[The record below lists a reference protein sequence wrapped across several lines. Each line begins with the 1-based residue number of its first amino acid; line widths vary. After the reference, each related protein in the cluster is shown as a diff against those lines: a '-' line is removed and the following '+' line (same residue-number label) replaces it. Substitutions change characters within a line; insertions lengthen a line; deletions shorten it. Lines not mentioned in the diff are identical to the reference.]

1 MKRMLSM
8 LALLGTFFLL
18 PLMAQA
24 QKYTITIVP
33 VEHATITASYGYGAS
48 ATVVNS
54 GDQVDRYTRLNI
66 QVTADAGYVATHYTI
81 NGTEKPITSTYGDSE
96 WVQGD
101 MTISAKVVA
110 VTPCT
115 INITQPTEGGTLTVN
130 RTKPYKVLNS
140 GDKVDSGTT
149 IRLSAKPA
157 EGYDIDYWLIDGQKV
172 KPFDDQS
179 IRYGISHLVMKDV
192 SVSVAFKNLSAQT
205 LVPVTVVKPEHG
217 TIELH
222 KGTSIFDETLN
233 SGDQVETGSEITM
246 VIKADEGYKI
256 DHWLINDKVEP
267 KDDLFPLRKT
277 ITISE
282 ATTISAVLVESGYI
296 VTYEQPANGTLT
308 VKTVNPVADVPS
320 GTRVKEQAP
329 ISIQATVNEGYEF
342 KHYLINGEKRLPNDM
357 QTLLTYYVA
366 PKEVT
371 AVTIEAV
378 IEKKAE
384 AKSYVVTIEEPQ
396 NATMT
401 VKYGIFSSPTE
412 VASGDEVPEGTELRV
427 DLYLDEGYKLV
438 HFLVNG
444 QPTPSESQDY
454 EGIKVV
460 VTGPLTLSAVVE
472 KEGATPAE
480 KVQLSVQE
488 EGAVGYAT
496 VKYQTPGSTTWEKPA
511 ESKNP
516 TLDLPVGTKVRVEA
530 NITVS
535 GATVAFTH
543 NDNPVAAD
551 KLTDEGLTYEFTL
564 EEPAN
569 IKVIFTEG
577 AIGFYVYY
585 DCDKHATITGT
596 ADGEPFES
604 GAKLAAGAE
613 VVLTVTPEEGYE
625 VKDWLDDDFKLI
637 PGTEGKNP
645 YTFTVDGF
653 AMVFAETQKKTTAL
667 IKVSSEGPTGCTLE
681 TTYLEPGGSGNPLKI
696 FGEKRIPLGSDVT
709 VKAKFTISGDYQVVY
724 TNNGKPVPAEA
735 LSEDGFVY
743 TFKANEDAD
752 IYAVFSEKPAPAV
765 DYTVTLEASKGG
777 TVTATVDLDPIES
790 GAKVPAGSKV
800 KVIATPDDGYEV
812 DQWFIDDETIP
823 TPETGYYYFTLNKD
837 TKVKV
842 TFRLSVAVEQPTQ
855 NQLVAYVTN
864 GGTRLEVAGA
874 AEGAEVRLYDYTG
887 RLLLASTEH
896 ALDISALPAG
906 SYIVLVGNYTTRIV
920 K

>member
-24 QKYTITIVP
+24 QKYTITINQ

-282 ATTISAVLVESGYI
+282 ATTISAVLVESGYV

-308 VKTVNPVADVPS
+308 VKTVNPVAEVPS
-320 GTRVKEQAP
+320 GTRVKEGNV

-412 VASGDEVPEGTELRV
+412 VASGDQVPEGTELRV

-460 VTGPLTLSAVVE
+460 VTGPLTLSAVVQ
-472 KEGATPAE
+472 KEGAVNPT
-480 KVQLSVQE
+480 
-488 EGAVGYAT
+488 EGTIT
-496 VKYQTPGSTTWEKPA
+496 VKSEGTGGHITASY
-511 ESKNP
+511 KNP
-516 TLDLPVGTKVRVEA
+516 D
-530 NITVS
+530 
-535 GATVAFTH
+535 
-543 NDNPVAAD
+543 
-551 KLTDEGLTYEFTL
+551 
-564 EEPAN
+564 
-569 IKVIFTEG
+569 
-577 AIGFYVYY
+577 
-585 DCDKHATITGT
+585 
-596 ADGEPFES
+596 
-604 GAKLAAGAE
+604 
-613 VVLTVTPEEGYE
+613 
-625 VKDWLDDDFKLI
+625 
-637 PGTEGKNP
+637 
-645 YTFTVDGF
+645 
-653 AMVFAETQKKTTAL
+653 
-667 IKVSSEGPTGCTLE
+667 
-681 TTYLEPGGSGNPLKI
+681 SGNPMSI
-696 FGEKRIPLGSDVT
+696 IPNMPKKLPNGTEVT
-709 VKAKFTISGDYQVVY
+709 LTAAITTEGFEVTY
-724 TNNGKPVPAEA
+724 TNNGDPVPAEA
-735 LSEDGFVY
+735 LSADGTVY
-743 TFKANEDAD
+743 TFTVNGDATVV
-752 IYAVFSEKPAPAV
+752 ATFAQKQVTGEF
-765 DYTVTLEASKGG
+765 TVTCIADPEEGGEVSASTAEGPITNETKVAGG
-777 TVTATVDLDPIES
+777 EIVTVTATPKENF
-790 GAKVPAGSKV
+790 
-800 KVIATPDDGYEV
+800 EV
-812 DQWFIDDETIP
+812 DQWFLNDEELKDIKGQSSYTFALTKDVTI
-823 TPETGYYYFTLNKD
+823 
-837 TKVKV
+837 KV
-842 TFRLSVAVEQPTQ
+842 TFKSTLPPAEYAVTVEPVLPSAEAGDVKLFQKNGTPFESGKSVVEGTEMYVEVTPADKYELEMLQVGETKLPAGDEKLVNIAGGGVKYTFTVTAATKVQATFKLVNAIEQLAQSGVAVF
-855 NQLVAYVTN
+855 LTN

-887 RLLLASTEH
+887 QLLLTSTEH